1 MAEFT
6 ELDLQRIEIAKKLFA
21 AWSSGNADAP
31 QQYMTDDATLWDSIG
46 GQKDGWPAIR
56 EYFAHGLQRYPDLEL
71 KPTGEYWARP
81 DGIALQWVMSATVM
95 DDSKGAEHKG
105 KKWIVEGLSFLV
117 FDGLIVT
124 LEADYH
130 EGTSRDKSLQ
140 DGGLHAPIKR

>member
-6 ELDLQRIEIAKKLFA
+6 ELDLQRIEVAKKLFA
-21 AWSSGNADAP
+21 AWSSGDADAP
-31 QQYMTDDATLWDSIG
+31 AQFLAPNATLWDSIG
-46 GQKDGWPAIR
+46 GQKDGWPMIR

-71 KPTGEYWARP
+71 KPTGEFWARP

>member
-6 ELDLQRIEIAKKLFA
+6 ELDLQRIEVAKKLFA

-31 QQYMTDDATLWDSIG
+31 AEFLAAEATLWDSIG
-46 GQKDGWPAIR
+46 GQKDGWSNIR
-56 EYFAHGLQRYPDLEL
+56 DYFAHGLQRYPDLVLE
-71 KPTGEYWARP
+71 PTGEYWARP

-105 KKWIVEGLSFLV
+105 KKWIVEGLSFLQ
-117 FDGLIVT
+117 FDGLTVV

-130 EGTSRDKSLQ
+130 EGTSREKSLHE
-140 DGGLHAPIKR
+140 GGLHAPIRR